1 MFNLGVGRVR
11 NHDSDNIFKKDKS
24 LYKFVE
30 FCEGKKYDEL
40 NDICSSY
47 YETDNTGYFGQIITP
62 INLFGLITLDN
73 NKILVKNDLLEK
85 VGKNIYDVNTYMN
98 YFLCNWQFPNPT
110 TKREYGRNRRII
122 KPYVLLIKLL
132 DNIHKIDPLQAYLTE
147 KEFIQLFLDENN
159 EPLDE
164 KIINFDY
171 CKKFV
176 DNRKINN
183 NYKIDQENNSLNY
196 IKSLLKESFLLDFD
210 KDHFNNPNNFYV
222 GLDYSESNKY
232 IIRFIINSYIHR
244 CFTINVDDSFNNKE
258 IINDYGIYINN
269 ENRFRSFEKSINLIK
284 YIIGFKDFCAKH
296 GYYYEEDLIRRFV
309 MSLETKRFLLITG
322 ISGTGK
328 TKIAELWVKYLNCGK
343 DRSIRISVGSNWN
356 DNKKL
361 LGFKNILFSD
371 DNYEKTNLVNLL
383 ERANSNKKEYI
394 VILDEMNLSYV
405 ERYFADFLSALESFD
420 NVIDLPDGTTV
431 KWSDNV
437 KVIGTVNVDETT
449 YMFSPKV
456 LDRAN
461 VIEMNGVKPSKY
473 IDSVINSK
481 EIYSSIKDNPWFE
494 EYKEMLDAL
503 YDATNKG
510 FAYRTVDEMTKYIS
524 KNMAL
529 FAESEADWKKYMDEQ
544 IFQKVLPKLHGNRS
558 EMEPILNKIMDCIYD
573 SAEYPL
579 SSEKI
584 NTMKQ
589 NSMKGYISFIGD

>member
-1 MFNLGVGRVR
+1 MNKLYIGNVATKEGYEELAQNILIGPTNWFGELNVGDYVMVSGMDTIIDKIMKVESIEDYYKEDGSSWKKYNFSTTKAFSGIRSNLVL
-11 NHDSDNIFKKDKS
+11 SSNIFNVDMTILNKAQNPSPNTRFFELTFDRDIYSGDINSINFENTIRHFCICLNNKNIDFNIGDIIIYVSNRESGYMIERVCKYLNETTIKD
-24 LYKFVE
+24 
-30 FCEGKKYDEL
+30 
-40 NDICSSY
+40 
-47 YETDNTGYFGQIITP
+47 
-62 INLFGLITLDN
+62 INLFLLSPSITIQNYGFLKAVKQMEEKGYKKKFNLLSSIISSLDS
-73 NKILVKNDLLEK
+73 KGYYK
-85 VGKNIYDVNTYMN
+85 
-98 YFLCNWQFPNPT
+98 
-110 TKREYGRNRRII
+110 
-122 KPYVLLIKLL
+122 
-132 DNIHKIDPLQAYLTE
+132 H
-147 KEFIQLFLDENN
+147 
-159 EPLDE
+159 PLDSNISE
-164 KIINFDY
+164 
-171 CKKFV
+171 
-176 DNRKINN
+176 
-183 NYKIDQENNSLNY
+183 
-196 IKSLLKESFLLDFD
+196 
-210 KDHFNNPNNFYV
+210 FYQNA
-222 GLDYSESNKY
+222 L
-232 IIRFIINSYIHR
+232 
-244 CFTINVDDSFNNKE
+244 C
-258 IINDYGIYINN
+258 INN
-269 ENRFRSFEKSINLIK
+269 ESKKNSQIVMKEQVESEEKNKEDI
-284 YIIGFKDFCAKH
+284 IIGFKDFCAKH

>member
-1 MFNLGVGRVR
+1 MNKLYIGNVATKEGYEELAQNILIGPTNWFGELNVGDYVMVSGMDTIIDKIMKVESIEDYYKEDGSSWKKYNFSTIKAFSGIRSNLVL
-11 NHDSDNIFKKDKS
+11 SSNIFNVDMTILNKAQNPSPNTRFFELTFDRDIYSGDINSINFENTIRHFCICLNNNNIDFNIGDIIIYVSNRESGYMIERVCKYLNKTTIKD
-24 LYKFVE
+24 
-30 FCEGKKYDEL
+30 
-40 NDICSSY
+40 
-47 YETDNTGYFGQIITP
+47 
-62 INLFGLITLDN
+62 INLFLLSPSITIQNYGFLEAVKQMEEKGYKKKFNLLSSIISSLDS
-73 NKILVKNDLLEK
+73 KGYYKHPLDS
-85 VGKNIYDVNTYMN
+85 NISEFYQNA
-98 YFLCNWQFPNPT
+98 LC
-110 TKREYGRNRRII
+110 I
-122 KPYVLLIKLL
+122 
-132 DNIHKIDPLQAYLTE
+132 
-147 KEFIQLFLDENN
+147 NN
-159 EPLDE
+159 EPKKNSQVVMEEQVESEE
-164 KIINFDY
+164 KN
-171 CKKFV
+171 
-176 DNRKINN
+176 
-183 NYKIDQENNSLNY
+183 
-196 IKSLLKESFLLDFD
+196 
-210 KDHFNNPNNFYV
+210 KDDIV
-222 GLDYSESNKY
+222 IE
-232 IIRFIINSYIHR
+232 
-244 CFTINVDDSFNNKE
+244 
-258 IINDYGIYINN
+258 
-269 ENRFRSFEKSINLIK
+269 
-284 YIIGFKDFCAKH
+284 FKDFCAKH

-383 ERANSNKKEYI
+383 ERANSNQKEYI

-481 EIYSSIKDNPWFE
+481 EIYSSIKDNSWFE

-503 YDATNKG
+503 YDATNRG

-524 KNMAL
+524 KNMTL
-529 FAESEADWKKYMDEQ
+529 FAESESDWKKYMDEQ

-579 SSEKI
+579 TSEKI
-584 NTMKQ
+584 NIMKQ